1 MRYACRTMTR
11 NVDSSKCSPRS
22 AIFYISCKRAQLLT
36 KRGANRILSQHEL
49 EGHVDRARV
58 ESVVRDQRVV
68 YNNWRLDEDDKAGDY
83 DPAKVSLSP

>member
-1 MRYACRTMTR
+1 MMTR

-22 AIFYISCKRAQLLT
+22 AIFYISCKRAQLRA

-49 EGHVDRARV
+49 EDHVDRARV
-58 ESVVRDQRVV
+58 DSVDRNREV
-68 YNNWRLDEDDKAGDY
+68 YNNWRLDEDDRAGDY